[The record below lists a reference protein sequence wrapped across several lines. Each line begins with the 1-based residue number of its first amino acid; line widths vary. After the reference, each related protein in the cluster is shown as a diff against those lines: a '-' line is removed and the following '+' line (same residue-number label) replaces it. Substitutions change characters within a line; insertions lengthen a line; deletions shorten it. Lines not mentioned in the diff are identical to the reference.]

1 MRAWLSYAWYWLKA
15 SLWLVPSLMMAGAI
29 LLSFVTVWLDVRFS
43 IPALADPNGQFFIG
57 PDGSRA
63 LLSTIAGSMISV
75 ASLVFSITLVVL
87 QLASSQLGPRLVSR
101 FAQDRVNQIV
111 LGTFLAT
118 FLYALLVLRAVSG
131 GDPEAFVPHISVVI
145 AVLLAIASLL
155 WLVYFI
161 HHVAETIQ
169 ADTVIAEVSEE
180 IRRSIGRMFP
190 GVELSSGQL
199 ASGALPPLAE
209 IAEEPG
215 EIRLQATGYI
225 QAMDVQALLK
235 TAVEHDLIM
244 ELRHRP
250 GHFVVAD
257 AVAAIVW
264 PRSALTDKIVRS
276 VRRSIVIGYRR
287 TPTQDVEFAIGS
299 LVQIALRALSPSIND
314 PITAVTCI
322 DRLSATLVEVM
333 QRPTPP
339 SQIPDAAG
347 EIRLLVHPTTFE
359 GAIDAAFND
368 IRQSSG
374 GQVRALIRLIEALSM
389 LAGRAATEELRG
401 PVEKHAEMV
410 AEVCRTTIEDRR
422 DRADAEA
429 ALARLRQA
437 LAGEC
442 EPSS

>member
-1 MRAWLSYAWYWLKA
+1 MRAWLSYAWYRLKA
-15 SLWLVPSLMMAGAI
+15 SLWLVPSLMMTCAI
-29 LLSFVTVWLDVRFS
+29 VLSFVTVWLDVRFS
-43 IPALADPNGQFFIG
+43 IPALADPDGQFFIG
-57 PDGSRA
+57 PDGSRE

-101 FAQDRVNQIV
+101 FTQDRVNQIV

-118 FLYALLVLRAVSG
+118 FLYALLVLRAVTGS
-131 GDPEAFVPHISVVI
+131 DEEAFVPHISVVT
-145 AVLLAIASLL
+145 AVLLAIVSLL

-169 ADTVIAEVSEE
+169 ADTVIAEVSDD

-190 GVELSSGQL
+190 GIELSPGQL
-199 ASGALPPLAE
+199 ASGALPPLAR
-209 IAEEPG
+209 IAEDPG
-215 EIRLQATGYI
+215 EIRLQITGYI
-225 QAMDVQALLK
+225 QAIDVQAILE

-250 GHFVVAD
+250 GHFVVAG
-257 AVAAIVW
+257 AVAAMVW
-264 PRSALTDKIVRS
+264 PRSALTDKITRS

-287 TPTQDVEFAIGS
+287 TPTQDVEFAISS

-322 DRLSATLVEVM
+322 DRLSATLAELM
-333 QRPTPP
+333 QRPPPP

-374 GQVRALIRLIEALSM
+374 GQVRALIRLIEALTT
-389 LAGRAATEELRG
+389 LAGRAAIDELRG

-410 AEVCRTTIEDRR
+410 AEVCRTTIKDRR

-437 LAGEC
+437 LAGE
-442 EPSS
+442 